1 MKKKICSLL
10 LALLMVVTM
19 LPVTAMATASND
31 YTQWRQGDSEWNQ
44 EEAWPA
50 SQYPNASMRWMRQA
64 GCLVTSVAM
73 LLRHYNVVVTS
84 DVNTLADGASV
95 RPSAQR
101 PPVRSIS
108 ASKDGQI
115 RCRAI
120 PT

>member
-1 MKKKICSLL
+1 MRRNKNITGKEDTMKKKICSLL
-10 LALLMVVTM
+10 LALLMLVTM

-31 YTQWRQGDSEWNQ
+31 YTQWRQSDSEWNQ

-84 DVNTLADGASV
+84 DVNAFN
-95 RPSAQR
+95 P
-101 PPVRSIS
+101 
-108 ASKDGQI
+108 
-115 RCRAI
+115 
-120 PT
+120 

>member
-50 SQYPNASMRWMRQA
+50 SQYPNAEYTLDAPGW
-64 GCLVTSVAM
+64 LF
-73 LLRHYNVVVTS
+73 S
-84 DVNTLADGASV
+84 DICGNAFTPL
-95 RPSAQR
+95 
-101 PPVRSIS
+101 
-108 ASKDGQI
+108 
-115 RCRAI
+115 
-120 PT
+120 